1 MQDFAENVTCKEYKI
16 FRIMEADYEMN
27 IREINFASG
36 WWIKLA

>member
-1 MQDFAENVTCKEYKI
+1 MSLLRKTNKV
-16 FRIMEADYEMN
+16 FRIMETDYEMN